1 MKMNTLV
8 KSFALTAALATS
20 FTASAELID
29 ITVDEGYAT
38 QSASSNLVTLDKL
51 NGGYVEQISFD
62 AAGNF
67 ATSAFVSFG
76 LFYDGSN
83 TVKNVGLNN
92 TYGLYATFNASGYS
106 ASEGIVNYLV
116 GETGG
121 FELFLDLN
129 NDTKLQDESD
139 VNSITSDSD
148 DVRLAFSDTL
158 GDNLATSTTI
168 FGQTINAVTLDFWNV
183 ALTNEGENYFV
194 SPNLFPRVITL
205 TGDFDSLDPT
215 EVVRGNID
223 VQFHEVPEPSTI
235 AVLALGLIGLG
246 ASSRRKAK

>member
-1 MKMNTLV
+1 MNTLV
-8 KSFALTAALATS
+8 KSLALTAALATS
-20 FTASAELID
+20 FTASADLID

-38 QSASSNLVTLDKL
+38 QSGTNEFVTLDKL

-92 TYGLYATFNASGYS
+92 TYGLYATFNAQGYS
-106 ASEGIVNYLV
+106 ASEGIVDYLV
-116 GETGG
+116 GESGG
-121 FELFLDLN
+121 FELFLDRN
-129 NDTKLQDESD
+129 NDTNLQDESNVD
-139 VNSITSDSD
+139 SLQSTSD
-148 DVRLAFSDTL
+148 DVRLAFSSSL
-158 GDNLATSTTI
+158 GENVATSTTI
-168 FGQTINAVTLDFWNV
+168 FGQTINAVTLDFFNV
-183 ALTNEGENYFV
+183 ALTTEGESYFV
-194 SPNLFPRVITL
+194 TPALFPREITL
-205 TGDFDSLDPT
+205 TGDFDALTPG

-235 AVLALGLIGLG
+235 AVLALSLIGLG